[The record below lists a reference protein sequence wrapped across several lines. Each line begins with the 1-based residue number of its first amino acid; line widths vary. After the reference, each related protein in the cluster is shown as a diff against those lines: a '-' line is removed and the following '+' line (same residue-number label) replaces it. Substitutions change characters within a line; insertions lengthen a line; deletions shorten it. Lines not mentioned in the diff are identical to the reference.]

1 MRTKEIPLPFHNNA
15 PDQGPQEEV
24 SQISDTGVENA
35 PRPFKTAVAAK
46 KLNKS
51 KSWLDK
57 ARSKGVGPRYIKIG
71 GEVFYTDELLAEYLA
86 AHTRARVWQFGEV
99 A

>member
-1 MRTKEIPLPFHNNA
+1 MPLHNNA
-15 PDQGPQEEV
+15 LDQGPQ
-24 SQISDTGVENA
+24 SKTADTGVDN
-35 PRPFKTAVAAK
+35 PTRHFKTAVAAK

-57 ARSKGVGPRYIKIG
+57 ARSKGTGPRYIKIG
-71 GEVFYTDELLAEYLA
+71 GGVFYTDELIAEYLA
-86 AHTRARVWQFGEV
+86 AHTRTRVWQFGEV